1 MEQGSGKDRRKYFR
15 IDFTKASEAKLLI
28 GTTFYYVLD
37 ISEIGIR
44 VRNPL
49 RHKMPEDLFVAY
61 LYIRSEQPVK
71 VVGKVVRHDKDQVA
85 FLLVMGIPY
94 KIMLREQIELIK
106 SRKTD

>member
-1 MEQGSGKDRRKYFR
+1 MAQSSDKDRRKYFR
-15 IDFTKASEAKLLI
+15 VNFNKDSEAKLLI
-28 GTTFYYVLD
+28 GTTYFPVLD

-61 LYIRSEQPVK
+61 LYIRSENPLK
-71 VVGKVVRHDKDQVA
+71 VVGKVVRYDKDQVA

-94 KIMLREQIELIK
+94 KVMLREQIERIK
-106 SRKTD
+106 SGKPG